1 MKVVEGSASYGGC
14 DSDATAAQ
22 YDSLHKEP
30 ERLQEDRAIAGLLK
44 EFLGRFGRC
53 GYKNERIK
61 LQTIAFF
68 RRKFRMFRSETS
80 DNMDSWKSRGG
91 KSQRGEEKK

>member
-53 GYKNERIK
+53 GKEVQNVQK
-61 LQTIAFF
+61 
-68 RRKFRMFRSETS
+68 
-80 DNMDSWKSRGG
+80 
-91 KSQRGEEKK
+91 